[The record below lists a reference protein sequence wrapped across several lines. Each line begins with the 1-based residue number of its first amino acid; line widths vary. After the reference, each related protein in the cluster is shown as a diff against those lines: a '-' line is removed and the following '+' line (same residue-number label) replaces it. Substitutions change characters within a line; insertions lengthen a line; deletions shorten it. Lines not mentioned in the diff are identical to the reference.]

1 MDIETFYNTIADE
14 FDKTRIRLW
23 PCVINY
29 LDTFEKNS
37 YIIFNKKIDFHIIY
51 FINKCLVNVLYVN

>member
-1 MDIETFYNTIADE
+1 MNIETFYNTIADE
-14 FDKTRIRLW
+14 FDKTIVRLW
-23 PCVINY
+23 TCVKKY

-51 FINKCLVNVLYVN
+51 FINKCLVNVLYV